1 MPTRTA
7 ILATS
12 GQPEGSSRSFPTGRV
27 PRDVPAR
34 PELLAE
40 ELQKEHLAWRDRT
53 VDFIKERADFF
64 PGTAP
69 LSRAHLA
76 RAVDQLAGDLRDLAT
91 VLSATYGNPDLG
103 NKDDPVDEL
112 VYIILSRRT
121 REGSYQG
128 DFERLKESFSTWEEL
143 ADAPQEEVE
152 QLLYSSGFS
161 ARKARTI
168 KQALCTLVETF
179 GRCTLEPTRTWT
191 DAEVTAFLCSLPEV
205 GSKSAAC
212 VMMCSLDRPAFP
224 VDAHVGRVLE
234 RVGVF
239 RRIGLELAGTDHKQ
253 KQAILWDLVPP
264 SLRYTLHVNAV
275 AHGRALC
282 LPFRPRCIDCPVRPM
297 CAYARD
303 GRAVELVPRA
313 RHRSNRASAEPA
325 EQ

>member
-1 MPTRTA
+1 MLIQTA
-7 ILATS
+7 IPAAR
-12 GQPEGSSRSFPTGRV
+12 GQPEHLSRSNRTGRV
-27 PRDVPAR
+27 PRDVPVR
-34 PELLAE
+34 PELLPE
-40 ELQKEHLAWRDRT
+40 ELQNEHFAWRDRT
-53 VDFIKERADFF
+53 VGFIKERADLF

-69 LSRAHLA
+69 LSRARLT
-76 RAVDQLAGDLRDLAT
+76 RVVDQLAGDLRELAI

-168 KQALCTLVETF
+168 KMALRTLVETF
-179 GRCTLEPTRTWT
+179 GRCTLEPTWTWT
-191 DAEVTAFLCSLPEV
+191 DAEVTAYLCSLPEV

-234 RVGVF
+234 RIGIF
-239 RRIGLELAGTDHKQ
+239 RRIGLELIDTDHKQ

-282 LPFRPRCIDCPVRPM
+282 MPFRPRCTECPVRAM
-297 CAYARD
+297 CTYAH
-303 GRAVELVPRA
+303 E
-313 RHRSNRASAEPA
+313 
-325 EQ
+325 